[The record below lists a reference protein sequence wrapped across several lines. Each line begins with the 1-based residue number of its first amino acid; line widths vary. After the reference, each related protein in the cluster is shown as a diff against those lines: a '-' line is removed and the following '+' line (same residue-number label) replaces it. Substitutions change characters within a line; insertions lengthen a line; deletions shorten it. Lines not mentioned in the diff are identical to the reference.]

1 MGKEWDIETY
11 TKESLYKIALV
22 ILIFLLLFRQCGSDK
37 NFSSD
42 KTIVVKSDTVYVK
55 GNDILIPFPDTVFIT
70 KVVTKNV
77 KPQIIYL
84 KDSSQLVKYDT
95 FIEDSLLTG
104 NISTTIQLP
113 NKSLIEQ
120 TFSYTPK
127 FPKRILRVDTVKIET
142 TIEITIRN
150 ERNILVGVG
159 IGASKNN
166 LSINLGGGFRDK
178 QGRDYF
184 YHFDML
190 QKSHNFGI
198 QIPLRWR

>member
-1 MGKEWDIETY
+1 M
-11 TKESLYKIALV
+11 
-22 ILIFLLLFRQCGSDK
+22 
-37 NFSSD
+37 
-42 KTIVVKSDTVYVK
+42 
-55 GNDILIPFPDTVFIT
+55 T
-70 KVVTKNV
+70 KVTKQEIDQTSNFNN
-77 KPQIIYL
+77 KNWKLIQKQIKLTDKFYKMSL
-84 KDSSQLVKYDT
+84 EDYNPELYNFFKKYEKYDT

-113 NKSLIEQ
+113 SKSLIEQ

-142 TIEITIRN
+142 TIETTIRN